1 MVGDLLCKMK
11 RTYPT
16 LATVRVAKIDK
27 MVHFL
32 DQRSN
37 EWLYGKEMKVVCSEV
52 QDLAYS
58 DNEELITESTESKV
72 GLNITKVDDGN
83 SYSLS
88 YTTDQLS
95 KAQENFGMFE
105 HTISLPHSFYTNNT
119 SILVLSIP
127 WCPVKIKDQL
137 SKAQENDSD
146 LNLIRSCLQTKVE
159 PQDNILFL
167 ASPAARKATRTVA
180 NGITSSI

>member
-1 MVGDLLCKMK
+1 M
-11 RTYPT
+11 
-16 LATVRVAKIDK
+16 AAVRVAQIDK

-32 DQRSN
+32 DKRSS
-37 EWLYGKEMKVVCSEV
+37 EWLYGKEMEVVYSEV

-95 KAQENFGMFE
+95 KAQEN
-105 HTISLPHSFYTNNT
+105 
-119 SILVLSIP
+119 
-127 WCPVKIKDQL
+127 
-137 SKAQENDSD
+137 DSD

-167 ASPAARKATRTVA
+167 ASPAARKHLINKEQFFLDE
-180 NGITSSI
+180 NGILWNRSKNSTIRLVVPKEYKQ